1 MRDPNV
7 HVSLLLL
14 CEKEEKKT
22 ASISP
27 IALLVMGE
35 RKKERKKNI
44 NIYKRER
51 AYRVAVGGIG
61 EDQE

>member
-35 RKKERKKNI
+35 RKKERKKEKYI
-44 NIYKRER
+44 
-51 AYRVAVGGIG
+51 
-61 EDQE
+61 